1 MLDSALRWLMGLLRP
16 VQIHDVRCSCWCA
29 TSLVSSKNRPGGPQ
43 ASNVLP
49 NGRTSRTDFLPTCG
63 LLRDLYF
70 FHAYFE
76 TPNFEDLRESPK
88 KRKTKSDVH
97 HIVARYS

>member
-49 NGRTSRTDFLPTCG
+49 NGRISRTDLLPTCG
-63 LLRDLYF
+63 LLQDLYC

-88 KRKTKSDVH
+88 EKNKVRRAPH
-97 HIVARYS
+97 VARYS